1 MPSWEQ
7 WHSMQTEEA
16 TTYGKLKTLEIFN
29 CPKLVGDLP
38 RFFPSLADIRIEG
51 DKKCEL
57 LSLPRS
63 CIRKMSS
70 HHLENLI
77 MDVSST
83 LPPLYPPLQKLQL
96 LSCGSSFRSL
106 HMDLFPNLK
115 TLSIGN
121 NHYFE
126 ALSMSDGKSLEELT
140 YLLIEHCGSFVSFP
154 NGGLIAPKLSEFVI
168 RNCSKLKWLPKK
180 MTSLSA
186 LNEFEVI
193 GCLLMEPFPE
203 GEDEG
208 EGGLPV
214 SLSRLRISYDVL
226 LKMKWN
232 WQTLP
237 HLTILHILGNREDM
251 EPFPEEG
258 LLPTTITSLSIM
270 SFAKLKILDKN
281 GLRQLT
287 SLKTLEILDCP
298 ELETLSEE
306 GFPTSLTSLEID
318 DCPLVKKKYDPE
330 ESGNEEY
337 WTNISHIP
345 NVQFGLDFTE
355 DSCFSSVIQSMKE
368 FIKNQTSIAD
378 DRGDFTT

>member
-1 MPSWEQ
+1 MVEAEFYGNSSVKKPFSSLETLRFENMPSWEQ

-16 TTYGKLKTLEIFN
+16 ATYGKLKTLEIFN

-70 HHLENLI
+70 HHLANLV

-106 HMDLFPNLK
+106 NMDLFPNLK

-140 YLLIEHCGSFVSFP
+140 YLHIEHCGSFVSFP
-154 NGGLIAPKLSEFVI
+154 NGGLIAPKLIEFVI
-168 RNCSKLKWLPKK
+168 NYCLKLKWLPKK

-186 LNEFEVI
+186 LNDFEVI
-193 GCLLMEPFPE
+193 DCPLMEPFPE
-203 GEDEG
+203 D

-226 LKMKWN
+226 LRMKWN
-232 WQTLP
+232 WQTLS
-237 HLTILHILGNREDM
+237 HLTILHIFGNKEDM

-258 LLPTTITSLSIM
+258 LLPTTITCLSIM
-270 SFAKLKILDKN
+270 SFAKLISLDKN

-287 SLKTLEILDCP
+287 SLKKLEILDCP

-330 ESGNEEY
+330 SGNEEY
-337 WTNISHIP
+337 WANISHIP
-345 NVQFGLDFTE
+345 NVQFE
-355 DSCFSSVIQSMKE
+355 
-368 FIKNQTSIAD
+368 TSIAD